1 MITLFDI
8 IDFIKSNEDI
18 SVKLNSTSLHH
29 LQVST
34 VSNLIEDNQDPTVL
48 FWVNEKNLQK
58 IEKLNTGILIS
69 PKEVTNSF
77 KGVTIISKNPKYTFS
92 SIIKR
97 FFQPVLDTETSVGQG
112 TIIDDNVIIG
122 NNVKIGYNNVIYAGT
137 VIKDNVT
144 IGSNNTIGGVG
155 FGYAK
160 NKLGEWEVVPHIGG
174 VLIEENVE
182 IGNNT
187 CIDRAVLGNTH
198 LQKNCKID
206 NLVHIAHGAVIG
218 ENSLIIANAVVAGS
232 VVIGANTWIA
242 PSTTI
247 INGSTVGSNSMTG
260 LGSVVISNIG
270 DSELFV
276 GVPAKK
282 IKDL

>member
-8 IDFIKSNEDI
+8 IDFLNLNETV
-18 SVKLNSTSLHH
+18 SVNLNGASLHQ
-29 LQVST
+29 LTISSA
-34 VSNLIEDNQDPTVL
+34 SNLIEDNQDPTVL

-69 PKEVTNSF
+69 PQEVTESF
-77 KGVTIISKNPKYTFS
+77 NGVTIISKNPKYTFS
-92 SIIKR
+92 LIIKK
-97 FFQPVLDTETSVGQG
+97 FFQPELDTETSVGRG

-122 NNVKIGYNNVIYAGT
+122 NNVKIGYNNVIYSGT

-160 NKLGEWEVVPHIGG
+160 NEAGDWEVVPHIGG

-232 VVIGANTWIA
+232 VVIGENTWIA
-242 PSTTI
+242 PSSTI
-247 INGSTVGSNSMTG
+247 INGAIIGSNSMTG
-260 LGSVVISNIG
+260 LGTVVTKNVG
-270 DSELFV
+270 NSELWV